1 MKKIIGIFI
10 AVVVIIL
17 SLLYGYFTYKN
28 NSNSILKQNAEYEKY
43 LNQEIDGTELATVIN
58 RVIDNNEKNAI
69 DKDIKGKYIDDNLD
83 TIKMDILITDNET
96 LYDAETIYRG
106 GIENFVKNFNTIKFK
121 CTEIKYHETTKK
133 VKYLLFAQITY

>member
-10 AVVVIIL
+10 AVLVIIL
-17 SLLYGYFTYKN
+17 SLLYGYFTYTK
-28 NSNSILKQNAEYEKY
+28 NSNSILEQNAEFEKY
-43 LNQEIDGTELATVIN
+43 LNQEINGTDLATIIN

-106 GIENFVKNFNTIKFK
+106 GIENFVKNFNIIKFK

-133 VKYLLFAQITY
+133 VKYLLFTQITN

>member
-58 RVIDNNEKNAI
+58 RVIDNNEKYNI
-69 DKDIKGKYIDDNLD
+69 DKEIKGKYVDDNLD
-83 TIKMDILITDNET
+83 TIKSDILITDNET

>member
-69 DKDIKGKYIDDNLD
+69 DKDSKRKYIDDNLD

-133 VKYLLFAQITY
+133 IKYLLFAQITY

>member
-17 SLLYGYFTYKN
+17 SLLYGYFTYTK
-28 NSNSILKQNAEYEKY
+28 NSNSILEQNAKFEKY
-43 LNQEIDGTELATVIN
+43 LNQEINGTDLATIIN
-58 RVIDNNEKNAI
+58 KVIDINETNAI
-69 DKDIKGKYIDDNLD
+69 DKDIKGKYIDDNLNS
-83 TIKMDILITDNET
+83 IKMDVLITDNET
-96 LYDAETIYRG
+96 LYDVETIYHG

-133 VKYLLFAQITY
+133 VKYLLFTQITN

>member
-1 MKKIIGIFI
+1 MKKFIGIFI

-43 LNQEIDGTELATVIN
+43 LNQEIDGTELATIIN
-58 RVIDNNEKNAI
+58 KIMDSNETNTI
-69 DKDIKGKYIDDNLD
+69 DKDIKGKYIDNNLSS
-83 TIKMDILITDNET
+83 IKMDILITDNET

-106 GIENFVKNFNTIKFK
+106 GIENFVKNFNIIKFK

-133 VKYLLFAQITY
+133 VKYLLFTQITN